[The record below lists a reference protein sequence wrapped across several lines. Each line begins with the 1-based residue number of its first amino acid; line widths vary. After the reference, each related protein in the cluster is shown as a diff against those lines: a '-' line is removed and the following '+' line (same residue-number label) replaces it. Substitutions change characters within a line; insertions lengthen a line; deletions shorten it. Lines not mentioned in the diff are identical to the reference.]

1 MTLADV
7 QKGQKFSITK
17 ISDDNIRV
25 QALRF
30 GISEDA
36 GLFCE
41 EKIPGGPIIIKRNY
55 QEIAIGRNLAKNI
68 KVELNK

>member
-1 MTLADV
+1 MTLAEV
-7 QKGQKFSITK
+7 QKGQKFIISD

-41 EKIPGGPIIIKRNY
+41 EKIPGGPVIIKRQY

-68 KVELNK
+68 KVELSQ